1 MKTLLYI
8 SIALLILACF
18 PLPYGYY
25 KFLRIAITVISVI
38 YIVQNAEKGFS
49 TTNVVWGIVAIL
61 FNPLIPIFLSKT
73 IWVVLDLITAVW
85 CGYNSV
91 KENN

>member
-1 MKTLLYI
+1 M
-8 SIALLILACF
+8 
-18 PLPYGYY
+18 
-25 KFLRIAITVISVI
+25 
-38 YIVQNAEKGFS
+38 QNARKGFS
-49 TTNVVWGIVAIL
+49 TMNIVWGVVAIL

-91 KENN
+91 KEK